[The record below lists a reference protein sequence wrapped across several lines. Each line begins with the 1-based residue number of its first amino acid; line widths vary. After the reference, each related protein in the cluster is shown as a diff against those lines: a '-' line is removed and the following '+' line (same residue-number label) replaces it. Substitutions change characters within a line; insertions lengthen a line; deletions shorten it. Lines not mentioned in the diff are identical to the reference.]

1 MASFIDQ
8 MTKEFLGQGS
18 DSGNVPEG
26 QLLVNSDPPA
36 SGDKL
41 FFINGIWVD
50 ESFLIQPDWEGLV
63 SAVMGNAEFKAA
75 WIAASAIDPTI
86 AWSLPTA
93 FGQVGQ
99 GYPGNFINLF
109 EAICTLA
116 EVSPAQRAAWADI
129 GATFNAPAEFLDIV
143 RGEGNV

>member
-8 MTKEFLGQGS
+8 TTKEFLGQGFDN
-18 DSGNVPEG
+18 DSVPEG
-26 QLLVNSDPPA
+26 QLLVNSDPP
-36 SGDKL
+36 SGEDKL

-50 ESFLIQPDWEGLV
+50 ESFLIQPNWEGLV

-75 WIAASAIDPTI
+75 WLAAAAIDPTI

-93 FGQVGQ
+93 FGQVGL

-109 EAICTLA
+109 NAICALA
-116 EVSPAQRAAWADI
+116 EVSLEQRGIWADI
-129 GATFNAPAEFLDIV
+129 GTTFNAPTEFLDIV
-143 RGEGNV
+143 RGTDGE